1 MIVLETGFG
10 DENEAFIESRFT
22 SGVNIL
28 FSDDNN
34 KGKTLV
40 MQGLMYSL
48 GNEPIFPSGFN
59 YRECTF
65 YTRCDFDGT
74 VWSFLRK
81 YHSIVA
87 SKEGR
92 IYVFDSIS
100 EFKHFF
106 NANIKK
112 LPLIIKDGSK
122 KIADLELVYQLFFLP
137 QDKRDPSN
145 VISSG
150 YYKKSDFYEL
160 IYSIADGGPTP
171 LDEILI
177 EEIKRELTAL
187 GEEKKVLEKRFR
199 FAKKHPTLSQLA
211 NKSSDREAAQAKKS
225 IIDSINTR
233 ISESVRDR
241 TRETNRIS
249 KLERLITELNSL
261 NRELSAGKVQCA
273 DCGSSRVIYKNEEF
287 SFEVSNPFVRNEII
301 ESIKQQI
308 KIKQEIIDE
317 KTRLVNHEQ
326 DSLQRELQ
334 SISKPVQTIL
344 LHAEEISSSA
354 EIDNQIAKIDARVSE
369 LKRQLENSRKAT
381 VEAKAGKRNIV
392 NEILEIMNSTYKKLD
407 SDGRQI
413 FDDLFSK
420 KGQTYSG
427 SEEQEFYFSKIIA
440 LNSTLQH
447 DYPIIIDSFRSG
459 ELSSGKEDSMIN
471 FFTKLNKQVIV
482 TSTLK
487 SEEYSAS
494 RYSKFQHVNA
504 IDYSPH
510 QNSHILSNKFQSKFN
525 QVVSSFMV
533 RTSDSRT
540 AS

>member
-1 MIVLETGFG
+1 MIILETGFG
-10 DENEAFIESRFT
+10 DNDKAFVESRLT
-22 SGVNIL
+22 PGVNIL

-65 YTRCDFDGT
+65 YTKCDFDGA

-81 YHSIVA
+81 YHSIIA
-87 SKEGR
+87 LRDGH
-92 IYVFDSIS
+92 IHVFDSIS

-106 NANIKK
+106 NSNINK

-137 QDKRDPSN
+137 QDKRDPSS

-160 IYSIADGGPTP
+160 IYSIADGGPAP
-171 LDEILI
+171 LNEVLI
-177 EEIKRELTAL
+177 EQIKQELTAL

-199 FAKKHPTLSQLA
+199 FAKKHPSLSQLA
-211 NKSSDREAAQAKKS
+211 SKSGDRKAAQEKRAM
-225 IIDSINTR
+225 IDSINTR
-233 ISESVRDR
+233 ISESARDR
-241 TRETNRIS
+241 TREINRVS
-249 KLERLITELNSL
+249 KLERLIAELNSL
-261 NRELSAGKVQCA
+261 NRELSAGRVQCA

-301 ESIKQQI
+301 ESIREQI
-308 KIKQEIIDE
+308 KIKQEVIEE
-317 KTRLVNHEQ
+317 KTRLINHEQ

-334 SISKPVQTIL
+334 SIPKPVQTIL

-354 EIDNQIAKIDARVSE
+354 EIDNQITKIDARISE
-369 LKRQLENSRKAT
+369 LKQQLDNSRQASI
-381 VEAKAGKRNIV
+381 EAKAGKRNIV
-392 NEILEIMNSTYKKLD
+392 NEIVGLMNSTYKELD
-407 SDGRQI
+407 PDGRQV

-447 DYPIIIDSFRSG
+447 EYPIIIDSFRSG
-459 ELSSGKEDSMIN
+459 ELSSGKEEFMIKQ
-471 FFTKLNKQVIV
+471 FAKLNKQVIV

-487 SEEYSAS
+487 SEEYSAN
-494 RYSKFQHVNA
+494 RYSTFQNVNA

-510 QNSHILSNKFQSKFN
+510 QNSQILSSKFKDKFN
-525 QVVSSFMV
+525 QIVNNFNIVA
-533 RTSDSRT
+533 DLP
-540 AS
+540 

>member
-10 DENEAFIESRFT
+10 DKDEAFIESRFT

-65 YTRCDFDGT
+65 YTKCDFDGAI
-74 VWSFLRK
+74 WSFLRK
-81 YHSIVA
+81 YHSIIA

-92 IYVFDSIS
+92 IHVFDSIS

-106 NANIKK
+106 NSNIKK
-112 LPLIIKDGSK
+112 LPLIVKDGNK

-160 IYSIADGGPTP
+160 IYSITDGGPAP

-177 EEIKRELTAL
+177 NEIKRELTTL
-187 GEEKKVLEKRFR
+187 GEERKVLEKRFS

-211 NKSSDREAAQAKKS
+211 SKSSDREAAQAKRS
-225 IIDSINTR
+225 VIDSINTR
-233 ISESVRDR
+233 ISESARDR
-241 TRETNRIS
+241 TREVNRVS
-249 KLERLITELNSL
+249 KLERLIAELYSL
-261 NRELSAGKVQCA
+261 NRELSVGKVQCA

-287 SFEVSNPFVRNEII
+287 SFEVSNQFVRNEII
-301 ESIKQQI
+301 ESISEQI
-308 KIKQEIIDE
+308 KIRQEIIEE
-317 KTRLVNHEQ
+317 KTRLINHEQ

-344 LHAEEISSSA
+344 LHAEEISTSA
-354 EIDNQIAKIDARVSE
+354 EIDNKITKIDSRVSE
-369 LKRQLENSRKAT
+369 LKHQLDDSKKASI
-381 VEAKAGKRNIV
+381 EAKAGKSNIV
-392 NEILEIMNSTYKKLD
+392 NEIVGVMNSIYKELD
-407 SDGRQI
+407 PDGRQI

-427 SEEQEFYFSKIIA
+427 SEEQEFYFSKLVA
-440 LNSTLQH
+440 LNSTLRH

-459 ELSSGKEDSMIN
+459 ELSSGKEAFMIN
-471 FFTKLNKQVIV
+471 LFSKLNKQVIV

-487 SEEYSAS
+487 SEEYSAN
-494 RYSKFQHVNA
+494 RYSTFKKVNA
-504 IDYSPH
+504 IDYSSH
-510 QNSHILSNKFQSKFN
+510 QSSRILSHEYIDEFN
-525 QVVSSFMV
+525 RILSSFKI
-533 RTSDSRT
+533 T
-540 AS
+540 AETNIN

>member
-10 DENEAFIESRFT
+10 NKDEAFIESRFT

-65 YTRCDFDGT
+65 YTKCDFDGAIWT
-74 VWSFLRK
+74 FLRK
-81 YHSIVA
+81 YHAIIA
-87 SKEGR
+87 SKDGH
-92 IYVFDSIS
+92 IHVFDSIS

-106 NANIKK
+106 NSNIKK
-112 LPLIIKDGSK
+112 LPLIIKDDSK
-122 KIADLELVYQLFFLP
+122 KVADLELVYQIFFLP

-145 VISSG
+145 IISSG

-160 IYSIADGGPTP
+160 IYSITGGGPAA
-171 LDEILI
+171 LDETLI
-177 EEIKRELTAL
+177 DEIKRELYSL
-187 GEEKKVLEKRFR
+187 GEEKMVLEKRFR
-199 FAKKHPTLSQLA
+199 FAKRHPTLSQLT
-211 NKSSDREAAQAKKS
+211 NKSSDREAAQAKKT
-225 IIDSINTR
+225 IIYSINTR

-241 TRETNRIS
+241 TREENRIS
-249 KLERLITELNSL
+249 KLERLITELHSL

-287 SFEVSNPFVRNEII
+287 SFEVSNQFVRNEII
-301 ESIKQQI
+301 ESIREQI
-308 KIKQEIIDE
+308 KLKQEIIDE
-317 KTRLVNHEQ
+317 KTRLINREQ
-326 DSLQRELQ
+326 DSLHRELQ
-334 SISKPVQTIL
+334 SIPKPVQTIL

-354 EIDNQIAKIDARVSE
+354 EIDDQITKIDARISE
-369 LKRQLENSRKAT
+369 LKLQLGNSKKASA
-381 VEAKAGKRNIV
+381 EAKSGKKNIV
-392 NEILEIMNSTYKKLD
+392 NEIIEGMNNTYKKLD
-407 SDGRQI
+407 PDGRQI

-427 SEEQEFYFSKIIA
+427 SEEQEFYFAKIIA

-447 DYPIIIDSFRSG
+447 DYPLIIDSFRSG
-459 ELSSGKEDSMIN
+459 ELSSGKEELMIKI
-471 FFTKLNKQVIV
+471 FDKLNKQVIV

-487 SEEYSAS
+487 NEEYSAN
-494 RYSKFQHVNA
+494 RYSTFQNVNS
-504 IDYSPH
+504 IDYSSH
-510 QNSHILSNKFQSKFN
+510 KNSQILSRKFKDEFNRVVSKFN
-525 QVVSSFMV
+525 V
-533 RTSDSRT
+533 RVDTGLDS
-540 AS
+540 